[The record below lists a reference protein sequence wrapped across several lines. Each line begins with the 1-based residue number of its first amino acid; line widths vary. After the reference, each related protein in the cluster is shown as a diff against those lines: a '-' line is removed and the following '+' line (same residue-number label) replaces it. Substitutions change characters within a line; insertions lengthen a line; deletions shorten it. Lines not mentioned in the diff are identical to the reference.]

1 MKIFILL
8 SMFILDSSP
17 LVFAQEEVKKNS
29 SDIICEIRVPNCM
42 ANTIQNIITNRLAFL
57 GYTELQSRVSAEQ
70 SEQKSI
76 LQWSGKNIKLKTLL
90 PGESMIHNASISLV
104 LENEKTSCSML
115 FPFFATNEIPELSF
129 INQKPILILENDIKK
144 IGYRTIKNKPG
155 QVNLNITFSESGK
168 RKMNELNDNYKK
180 QSINYIIAILSSGY
194 QHKYIY
200 YFKCTESISFNVP
213 YMDALLMLAY
223 CKYPIPTHRCGPTFL
238 LPQEFEAGE
247 PSSESKKDSHPG
259 HAGQP

>member
-1 MKIFILL
+1 MKFFILL
-8 SMFILDSSP
+8 SMFLLASSL

-42 ANTIQNIITNRLAFL
+42 ADTIQNPITNRLAFL

-70 SEQKSI
+70 TEQTSM
-76 LQWSGKNIKLKTLL
+76 LQWTGKNIKLETLL
-90 PGESMIHNASISLV
+90 PGESMIHNASISLI

-129 INQKPILILENDIKK
+129 LNQKPILILENDIKK
-144 IGYRTIKNKPG
+144 IGYQTIKNKPG

-168 RKMNELNDNYKK
+168 RKMNELNDNYKE

-194 QHKYIY
+194 QHKYTY
-200 YFKCTESISFNVP
+200 YFKCTESISFTVP

-223 CKYPIPTHRCGPTFL
+223 CKYPIPTHQCEPTFL
-238 LPQEFEAGE
+238 LPQEFEAGVT
-247 PSSESKKDSHPG
+247 SSESKKN
-259 HAGQP
+259 